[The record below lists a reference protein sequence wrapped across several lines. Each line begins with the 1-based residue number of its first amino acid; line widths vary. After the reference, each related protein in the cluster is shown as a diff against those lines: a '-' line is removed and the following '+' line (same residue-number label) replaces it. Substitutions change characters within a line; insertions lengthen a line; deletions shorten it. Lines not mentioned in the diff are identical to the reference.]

1 MCKKTKS
8 ITSLT
13 TPGKER
19 IHKSGKKWNKHD
31 KAIQCCFTAFIFSE
45 EFNSNTVLHFPKY
58 FSKSLLERNDIR
70 SVNIDAQHCQ
80 VRHFCFVFSL
90 GLPFTES
97 INF

>member
-31 KAIQCCFTAFIFSE
+31 KAIQCCFTALFTE
-45 EFNSNTVLHFPKY
+45 EFNSTTVLHFPKY
-58 FSKSLLERNDIR
+58 FSKSLLERNDI
-70 SVNIDAQHCQ
+70 SVNIVIDAQHCQ

-90 GLPFTES
+90 PFTES

>member
-31 KAIQCCFTAFIFSE
+31 IAIQCCFTALFTE
-45 EFNSNTVLHFPKY
+45 EFNSTTVLHFPKY
-58 FSKSLLERNDIR
+58 FSKSLLERNDIG
-70 SVNIDAQHCQ
+70 QHRRAALPSQ
-80 VRHFCFVFSL
+80 TFLFCFF
-90 GLPFTES
+90 FTVY
-97 INF
+97 

>member
-19 IHKSGKKWNKHD
+19 IHRSGKKWNKHD
-31 KAIQCCFTAFIFSE
+31 KAIQCCFTALFTE
-45 EFNSNTVLHFPKY
+45 EFNSTTVLHFPKY
-58 FSKSLLERNDIR
+58 FSKSLLERNDI
-70 SVNIDAQHCQ
+70 DAQHCQ
-80 VRHFCFVFSL
+80 VRYFCFVFS
-90 GLPFTES
+90 LPFTES